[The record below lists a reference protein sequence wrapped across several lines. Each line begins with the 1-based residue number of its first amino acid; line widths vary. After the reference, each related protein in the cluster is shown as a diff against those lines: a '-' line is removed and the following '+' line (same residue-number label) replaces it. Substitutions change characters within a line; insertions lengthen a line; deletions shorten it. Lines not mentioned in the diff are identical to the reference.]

1 MKWYLVALLSVALFG
16 CYNQQAVYLTTGK
29 LTGTSCPGTVWLRGG
44 IAIDAD
50 CVAVLSTTD
59 GLVSHPVDKNYAD
72 LIGKVVA
79 AVRVRSDQIIIV
91 QAE

>member
-1 MKWYLVALLSVALFG
+1 MKWLALAVLSFVLVG

-44 IAIDAD
+44 IALDAD
-50 CVAVLSTTD
+50 CVAVLMTAD
-59 GLVSHPVDKNYAD
+59 GLVSHPVDRNYAD
-72 LIGKVVA
+72 LIGSVVA

-91 QAE
+91 KAE